1 METFASLL
9 EEHRGVLER
18 FVKLRIAS
26 HADAEDVLQ
35 EISVT
40 AYRKFHH
47 RFLQCGQKPGHNPA
61 LPEQ

>member
-1 METFASLL
+1 MEAFASLL

-35 EISVT
+35 EITLT
-40 AYRKFHH
+40 A
-47 RFLQCGQKPGHNPA
+47 
-61 LPEQ
+61 